1 MSASTGYKKHLHD
14 EGSTTNPDTSSSA
27 LVSDSDY
34 DDSSSRPNPPLRRSS
49 SLFSLSSKEDIP
61 KPEQTEYLKFINDNR
76 HFSLVRNLHM
86 ADFITLLNGFSG
98 FYAIIS
104 CLRYTLTGKSNYV
117 QRAHFFI
124 VLGLFFDFFDGRVAR
139 LRNKSSLMGQE
150 LDSLADLVSFGVS
163 PATIAFTIGF
173 QSTIDVLLLAFWVLC
188 GLTRLA
194 RFNISVNNIPKDKT
208 GKSQYFEGLP
218 IPSNLLWVATMAFL
232 VYKDWIHENLPLGVI
247 FANTP
252 YEFHLLAVGFVLQ
265 GCANISKSLKI
276 PKP

>member
-1 MSASTGYKKHLHD
+1 MSSSTGYQQHHNID
-14 EGSTTNPDTSSSA
+14 SSSSA
-27 LVSDSDY
+27 VSDSDY
-34 DDSSSRPNPPLRRSS
+34 DANDASSSSTPPNPPLRRSS

-76 HFSLVRNLHM
+76 HFSLLRNLHM

-104 CLRYTLTGKSNYV
+104 CLRYSLTGNSTYV

-163 PATIAFTIGF
+163 PATIAFAIGF
-173 QSTIDVLLLAFWVLC
+173 QSTIDVLLLTFWVLC

-218 IPSNLLWVATMAFL
+218 IPSNLIWVGLMAFL
-232 VYKDWIHENLPLGVI
+232 VYKDWIHKNLPLGVV

-252 YEFHLLAVGFVLQ
+252 YEFHLLAFGFVLQ